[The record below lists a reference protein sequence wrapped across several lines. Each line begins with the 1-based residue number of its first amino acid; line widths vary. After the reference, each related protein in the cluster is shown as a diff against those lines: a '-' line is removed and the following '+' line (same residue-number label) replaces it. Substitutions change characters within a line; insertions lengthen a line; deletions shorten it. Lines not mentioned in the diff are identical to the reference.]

1 MKNVELNELQLSQS
15 IITED
20 LGLKIQDLQTHD
32 NQIHALE
39 EENISLESKLS
50 SREKIQYEILQMS
63 ISKVVKCVDAMET
76 ADMMGNR
83 ICNTLDKQSTTVVDK
98 MFQEICESWEKTS
111 EFIEEVKCLEC
122 FAQKLVSENLSLQT
136 GLSRKNNVLKGL
148 FFDPSLLQESA
159 SNSKDQID
167 EIEELAASLES
178 LEQELAVRSVV
189 QKPMHLS
196 PHVY

>member
-1 MKNVELNELQLSQS
+1 M
-15 IITED
+15 
-20 LGLKIQDLQTHD
+20 
-32 NQIHALE
+32 
-39 EENISLESKLS
+39 
-50 SREKIQYEILQMS
+50 
-63 ISKVVKCVDAMET
+63 
-76 ADMMGNR
+76 
-83 ICNTLDKQSTTVVDK
+83 
-98 MFQEICESWEKTS
+98 
-111 EFIEEVKCLEC
+111 EC

-136 GLSRKNNVLKGL
+136 GLLRKNNVLKGL

-159 SNSKDQID
+159 SNSKDGRD

>member
-15 IITED
+15 IIKED

-98 MFQEICESWEKTS
+98 MFQEICES
-111 EFIEEVKCLEC
+111 
-122 FAQKLVSENLSLQT
+122 
-136 GLSRKNNVLKGL
+136 
-148 FFDPSLLQESA
+148 
-159 SNSKDQID
+159 
-167 EIEELAASLES
+167 
-178 LEQELAVRSVV
+178 
-189 QKPMHLS
+189 
-196 PHVY
+196 